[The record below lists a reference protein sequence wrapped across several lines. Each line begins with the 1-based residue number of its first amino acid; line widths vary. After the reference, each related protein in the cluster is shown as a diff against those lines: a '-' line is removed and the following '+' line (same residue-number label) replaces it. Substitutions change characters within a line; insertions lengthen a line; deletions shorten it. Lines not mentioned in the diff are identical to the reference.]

1 MDNATLRKPEWLR
14 KQFSYNDNAA
24 FTGNLLEDL
33 HLNTVCR
40 EAMCP
45 NYTDCFSRKTATF
58 MILGTNCTRDC
69 AFCNVAHGEPSAVD
83 ADEPNRIGEGVARLG
98 LKYIVVTSVTR
109 DDLPDGGAGQF
120 AAVIASI
127 REHSPGTAIEV
138 LVPDFGGS
146 ADALRVVADA
156 APDVISHNIETVKER
171 YSGVRPGA
179 VYTRSLELLRRIGE
193 FETGGVTDDATGAM
207 AKAARSRGVIRSK
220 SGFMVGL
227 GETRAQVYALMDDL
241 RNVGCEFLTI
251 GQYLA
256 PSRRHHAVIEYV
268 TPETFDE
275 YADAARAK
283 GFSFVASA
291 PFVRSSYRA
300 DEALAEL

>member
-1 MDNATLRKPEWLR
+1 
-14 KQFSYNDNAA
+14 
-24 FTGNLLEDL
+24 
-33 HLNTVCR
+33 
-40 EAMCP
+40 MCP
-45 NYTDCFSRKTATF
+45 NYADCVSRRTATV
-58 MILGTNCTRDC
+58 MILGTNCTRNC
-69 AFCNVAHGEPSAVD
+69 ACCNVAHGEPSAVD

-127 REHSPGTAIEV
+127 RELSPGTAIEV
-138 LVPDFGGS
+138 LIPDFGGS

-156 APDVISHNIETVKER
+156 APDVISHNIETVKAL

-179 VYTRSLELLRRIGE
+179 VYTRSLELIRRIGE
-193 FETGGVTDDATGAM
+193 FEA
-207 AKAARSRGVIRSK
+207 IRSK
-220 SGFMVGL
+220 SGLMVGL
-227 GETRAQVYALMDDL
+227 GETREQVYALMDDL
-241 RNVGCEFLTI
+241 RNIGCEFLTI

-256 PSRRHHAVIEYV
+256 PSRKHHAVIEYV

-275 YADAARAK
+275 YADAARAN

-300 DEALAEL
+300 DEALSSL

>member
-1 MDNATLRKPEWLR
+1 
-14 KQFSYNDNAA
+14 
-24 FTGNLLEDL
+24 
-33 HLNTVCR
+33 
-40 EAMCP
+40 
-45 NYTDCFSRKTATF
+45 

-98 LKYIVVTSVTR
+98 LNYIVVTSVTR

-120 AAVIASI
+120 AAVIRSI

-138 LVPDFGGS
+138 LIPDFSGS
-146 ADALRVVADA
+146 AEALRVVADA
-156 APDVISHNIETVKER
+156 SPDVISHNIETVKEL
-171 YSGVRPGA
+171 YSEVRPGA
-179 VYTRSLELLRRIGE
+179 VYARSLELIRRIGE
-193 FETGGVTDDATGAM
+193 FGTGGV
-207 AKAARSRGVIRSK
+207 RSK

-227 GETRAQVYALMDDL
+227 GETREQVYALMDDL
-241 RNVGCEFLTI
+241 REVHCEFLTI

-256 PSRRHHAVIEYV
+256 PSRSHHAVVEYV

-275 YADAARAK
+275 YADVARAK

-300 DEALAEL
+300 EEALAEVQEL

>member
-1 MDNATLRKPEWLR
+1 MDNAAARKPEWLR
-14 KQFSYNDNAA
+14 KKFSPDDNTA

-33 HLNTVCR
+33 RLNTVCR

-45 NYTDCFSRKTATF
+45 NYADCFSRRTATF
-58 MILGTNCTRDC
+58 MILGTNCTRNC
-69 AFCNVAHGEPSAVD
+69 TFCNVAHGEPSAVD
-83 ADEPNRIGEGVARLG
+83 ADEPSRIGEGVARLG
-98 LKYIVVTSVTR
+98 LNYIVVTSVTR

-120 AAVIASI
+120 AAVVASI
-127 REHSPGTAIEV
+127 RELSPGTAIEV

-146 ADALRVVADA
+146 PDALRIVADA
-156 APDVISHNIETVKER
+156 APDVISHNIETVKEL

-179 VYTRSLELLRRIGE
+179 VYTRSLELIRRIGE
-193 FETGGVTDDATGAM
+193 FQT
-207 AKAARSRGVIRSK
+207 IRSK

-227 GETRAQVYALMDDL
+227 GETREQIYSLMDDL
-241 RNVGCEFLTI
+241 RDVNCEFLTI

-256 PSRRHHAVIEYV
+256 PSRKHHEVVEYV
-268 TPETFDE
+268 APKTFDE
-275 YADAARAK
+275 YADVARAK

-300 DEALAEL
+300 DEALSSL